1 MGNAGSAIEC
11 CGPCSIDKNGTRGI
25 RDMEDVRAMDPRDG
39 SNTRQNGDKM
49 ADKTR
54 GMSSESASVPAGG
67 DKNFTFRNMTRQDYF
82 CLYDAIHT
90 LVRQDEISKE
100 QENVLYDL
108 IGRQDKGLATA
119 YQRYKDGG
127 DPVALLEPL
136 KDRNSKIAK
145 R

>member
-11 CGPCSIDKNGTRGI
+11 CGPCSIDKNGARGI

-39 SNTRQNGDKM
+39 DTRQN
-49 ADKTR
+49 DKTR
-54 GMSSESASVPAGG
+54 GILPESSSLPSVG

-90 LVRQDEISKE
+90 LVRQDDISKE

-108 IGRQDKGLATA
+108 IGRQDKGLAAA
-119 YQRYKDGG
+119 YQRYKEGG
-127 DPVALLEPL
+127 DPVVLLEPL
-136 KDRNSKIAK
+136 KDRNSKFGK
-145 R
+145 P